1 MRTDAQIQKDVI
13 AQMQWDPFLNTGNIG
28 VSVNDGV
35 VTLSGQVDS
44 FARKQAA
51 ESAAK
56 KILGVKAVAEEIKV
70 GPSLAYDRSDTDI
83 ARAVATALSWHSAV
97 QEDRIRIK
105 VEKGVVTLDGDV
117 EWNYQRTAAADAI
130 RNLNGV
136 KWVNNAIVVKP
147 ALLPG
152 DVRKKIKDA
161 MARNASL
168 DADKISVEV
177 TGNKVVLRGNVRSL
191 AEREDAEYA
200 AWAAPGVSTVENKL
214 VVEVPE
220 LAW

>member
-13 AQMQWDPFLNTGNIG
+13 AQLQWDPFLNTGNIG

-147 ALLPG
+147 AVLPG

-168 DADKISVEV
+168 DADKISVEI

>member
-13 AQMQWDPFLNTGNIG
+13 AQLQWDPFLNTGNIG

-83 ARAVATALSWHSAV
+83 ARAVATDLSWHSAV

-147 ALLPG
+147 AVLPG

-168 DADKISVEV
+168 DADKISVEI